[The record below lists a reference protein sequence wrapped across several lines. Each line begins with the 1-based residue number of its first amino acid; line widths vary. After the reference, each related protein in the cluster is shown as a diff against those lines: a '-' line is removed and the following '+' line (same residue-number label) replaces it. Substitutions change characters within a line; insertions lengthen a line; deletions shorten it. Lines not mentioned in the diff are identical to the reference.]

1 VTLGPLALVREG
13 AAQLAQAGC
22 QTAQLDAEI
31 LVAHALETD
40 RTGLR
45 RLSSDPLGEMDEAAA
60 RGLLARRAQREPVAQ
75 IVGYRWFRNV
85 QVSVDSRVLTP
96 RPETEL
102 LVEWGV
108 CLPAN
113 ARVADIGTGS
123 GAIALALADERPD
136 LQITATDVDAGALSV
151 ARENAVRLG
160 LDISFVQGDLL
171 DAVDSELDALI
182 SNPPYIKDS
191 ELAGL
196 APEVVDHEPHL
207 ALTAGPDGLEVVQ
220 RLVEQAS
227 LRKIPWIA
235 LEIGA
240 GQADQTAALLTRA
253 GWGHVE
259 IRNDLA
265 GIGRVV
271 IGDNSGDRN

>member
-1 VTLGPLALVREG
+1 MTLAPLALVREG

-22 QTAQLDAEI
+22 ETPQLDAEV
-31 LVAHALETD
+31 LVAHALGTD

-45 RLSSDPLGEMDEAAA
+45 RLSSDPLEEKDEAAV
-60 RGLLARRAQREPVAQ
+60 RGLLARRAHREPVAQ
-75 IVGYRWFRNV
+75 IVGYRWFRNI

-102 LVEWGV
+102 LVEWALG
-108 CLPAN
+108 LPAN

-123 GAIALALADERPD
+123 GAIALSLADERPD

-151 ARENAVRLG
+151 ASENAVRLG
-160 LDISFVQGDLL
+160 LDITFVKGDLL

-220 RLVEQAS
+220 RLVEQAA
-227 LRKIPWIA
+227 LRKIPRIA

-240 GQADQTAALLTRA
+240 GQADQTAQLLAGA

-259 IRNDLA
+259 IRDDLA